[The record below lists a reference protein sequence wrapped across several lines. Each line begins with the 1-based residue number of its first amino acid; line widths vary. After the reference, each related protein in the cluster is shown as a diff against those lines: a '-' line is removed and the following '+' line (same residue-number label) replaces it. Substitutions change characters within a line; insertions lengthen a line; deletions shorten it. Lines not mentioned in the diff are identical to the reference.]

1 MNIREQQEKFEEE
14 YLSPYASL
22 SKNSAGRDVPEQEC
36 DMRTVYQRD
45 RDRILHCKSFRRLKH
60 KTQVFLAPEGDHY
73 RTRLTHTLEVA
84 QIARTIARALRLNE
98 DLTEAIALGHDLGH
112 TPYGHAGEAALSDA
126 LKADGFEEGFKH
138 YVQSLRVVEKL
149 EKDRQGLNLTKEV
162 RDGILNHG
170 TDRMP
175 ATLEGRIVRFS
186 DKIAYINHDID
197 DAIRAHILSEND
209 IPREYTD
216 ILGTTTSKR
225 LDALIHDIIYSSN
238 GKADVIMSDDMYC
251 AMTGLRSYMFQ
262 SVYTNPTAKSEEV
275 KAKKLLRELYEY
287 YKEHIEAL
295 PENYINLIWEKND
308 PVNIVV
314 CDYIAGMSDQYV
326 VHKFEEIYVPHS
338 WSYKE

>member
-1 MNIREQQEKFEEE
+1 MNIREQQESFEEE

-112 TPYGHAGEAALSDA
+112 TPYGHAGGAALSDA

-149 EKDRQGLNLTKEV
+149 EKDGKGLNLTREV

-197 DAIRAHILSEND
+197 DAIRAHILSEDD

-216 ILGTTTSKR
+216 ILGTTTSER
-225 LDALIHDIIYSSN
+225 LDALIHDVIYSSN
-238 GKADVIMSDDMYC
+238 GKADVVMSDDMYC
-251 AMTGLRSYMFQ
+251 AMTGLRSFMFR
-262 SVYTNPTAKSEEV
+262 SNCT
-275 KAKKLLRELYEY
+275 
-287 YKEHIEAL
+287 
-295 PENYINLIWEKND
+295 
-308 PVNIVV
+308 PVRSHVRRFL
-314 CDYIAGMSDQYV
+314 SR
-326 VHKFEEIYVPHS
+326 
-338 WSYKE
+338 